1 MNWSMLFIAFALA
14 VIMGLAFS
22 ALLLQL
28 RPKWSARKRMLV
40 AASWLPAVVI
50 LTTLVGLA
58 VVRTSGSGVHEGMR
72 DLAFKTMATLGVAF
86 ALLGFVGGLIG
97 AALANRRR
105 RQ

>member
-14 VIMGLAFS
+14 VIMGLASS

-28 RPKWSARKRMLV
+28 RPQWSPRKRMLV

-50 LTTLVGLA
+50 LLTLVGLA
-58 VVRTSGSGVHEGMR
+58 VVHMSGPGVHEGMR
-72 DLAFKTMATLGVAF
+72 DLAFRATAILGAVF
-86 ALLGFVGGLIG
+86 AVLGFTGGFVG
-97 AALANRRR
+97 AALAKRKR

>member
-28 RPKWSARKRMLV
+28 RPQWSPRKRMLV

-50 LTTLVGLA
+50 LLTLAGLMI
-58 VVRTSGSGVHEGMR
+58 VHMSGPGVHEGMR
-72 DLAFKTMATLGVAF
+72 DLAFKATATLGAVF
-86 ALLGFVGGLIG
+86 ALLGFLGGLVG
-97 AALANRRR
+97 AALANRKR